1 MKNIDHY
8 SDKGLAIVIG
18 SPIVYDN
25 LVAYIRVDGKQI
37 CLLQQEEGKNKFK
50 IEFNA
55 YSTEVVVEFDLF
67 LRGLEEAKQSL
78 LQ

>member
-18 SPIVYDN
+18 SPIDYDN
-25 LVAYIRVDGKQI
+25 LVAYIWVDGKQI

-50 IEFNA
+50 LEFNTHSA
-55 YSTEVVVEFDLF
+55 EVVVDFDLF
-67 LRGLEEAKQSL
+67 LRGLEEAKQCL

>member
-18 SPIVYDN
+18 SPIDYDN

-50 IEFNA
+50 IEFNT
-55 YSTEVVVEFDLF
+55 YSAEVVVDFDLF
-67 LRGLEEAKQSL
+67 LRGLEEAKKCL